1 LGLAR
6 AFAFLRG
13 AEVGQISTVVF
24 DLDGTLVRYREV
36 EFESSWGAIAA
47 AAGAQGE
54 SQRLLDEF
62 LSRHDAYPEWVRRDA
77 ALLTGIPVERITQQI
92 FPPPY
97 AAGVRE
103 AIDCLRAR
111 YSFGILS
118 SGVDLVAEYVRADLG
133 FEFAVA
139 NHLFVKDGHF
149 TGESETR
156 VHLWEKD
163 KVMQQI
169 AIDRDLALSE
179 ICYIGDHMNDIPVMR
194 IVGLSIAFN
203 PKDEKLEEIADC
215 VTRDFAEIPH
225 LIEDFQARH

>member
-1 LGLAR
+1 M
-6 AFAFLRG
+6 
-13 AEVGQISTVVF
+13 GQISTVVF
-24 DLDGTLVRYREV
+24 DLDGTLVRYHGV

-47 AAGAQGE
+47 AAGVQRE

-62 LSRHDAYPEWVRRDA
+62 LSRRDAYPEWVRRDA
-77 ALLTGIPVERITQQI
+77 ALLTDIPVKRITQQI

-103 AIDCLRAR
+103 AIDRLRAR

-118 SGVDLVAEYVRADLG
+118 SGVDLVAEHVRVDLG
-133 FEFAVA
+133 LEFAVA
-139 NHLFVKDGHF
+139 NHLSVKDGHF

-156 VHLWEKD
+156 VPLWGKD
-163 KVMQQI
+163 RVMQQI
-169 AIDRDLALSE
+169 AIERNLALSE
-179 ICYIGDHMNDIPVMR
+179 ICYVGDHMNDLPVMQ

-203 PKDEKLEEIADC
+203 PKDEKLEEIADY

-225 LIEDFQARH
+225 LIEDFEARR